1 MEEHAVRINKYLAD
15 AGICSRR
22 EADRMIEG
30 GRVRI
35 DGVRAVL
42 GDVVAPGSTV
52 LVDGAQLA
60 ALLMEYDLG
69 VSTEAV
75 YAVKR
80 VDTDFFAEG

>member
-42 GDVVAPGSTV
+42 GDVVAPVPPCWWT
-52 LVDGAQLA
+52 ARRCARA
-60 ALLMEYDLG
+60 A
-69 VSTEAV
+69 
-75 YAVKR
+75 KR
-80 VDTDFFAEG
+80 CISR